1 MPENTSK
8 TLPTAQQFF
17 DDVVQGAIQQL
28 AIVNFLNPNVTE
40 ESQSRI
46 IKDFCRVKVQE
57 VNDLFPS
64 QELKKLAE
72 IEKIRHV
79 FMKGFDQKVLTEKC
93 IELQGAMKSDAKE
106 QSMKLA
112 PIVEKIKGA
121 GLTATLSPKGEFVVG
136 TYEGKRGDK
145 FAASTDQTLAQELNN
160 TIKSV
165 EISQDIKGKMSAIT
179 KDLGIKKSFVQML
192 AEKNKKLC
200 IDSLDKYKKI
210 FIDI

>member
-8 TLPTAQQFF
+8 TLPTPQQFF

-28 AIVNFLNPNVTE
+28 AIVNVLNTNVAE

-46 IKDFCRVKVQE
+46 IKDFCIVKVQE
-57 VNDLFPS
+57 VNDLLTTQEFKDNLLPP
-64 QELKKLAE
+64 ELKKLAE

-112 PIVEKIKGA
+112 PIVQRIKEA

-136 TYEGKRGDK
+136 TYEGKRGNK
-145 FAASTDQTLAQELNN
+145 FAESTDQTLAQELNN
-160 TIKSV
+160 IIKSV
-165 EISQDIKGKMSAIT
+165 EISQGIKDKMSAIT

-192 AEKNKKLC
+192 AEKKQKVMHR
-200 IDSLDKYKKI
+200 
-210 FIDI
+210 FVG